1 MDMSAYEDRVCNRGD
16 RVMEYG
22 EKNYLGTEDGVSPFP
37 ARPAESTIR
46 PRHVKARNG
55 TGLDM
60 PAGESNSSGYASR
73 EWCGMV
79 V

>member
-1 MDMSAYEDRVCNRGD
+1 
-16 RVMEYG
+16 MEYG
-22 EKNYLGTEDGVSPFP
+22 KTNHHRIDGYLPPFP

-73 EWCGMV
+73 EWCGMAV
-79 V
+79 